1 MVMPQPGTH
10 FDEAEHPAADEKHP
24 VLAKL
29 KSLVGASSTQ
39 WGFDY
44 AWENYTAAQ
53 IVRLLNSNNAD
64 FVCRYIND
72 PGGKGIDAAEA
83 AALDA
88 ADIIIAPVYETT
100 GTDFTGGYSAGMRA
114 GATAAA
120 LLRARGAP
128 AGTYCWFAIDT
139 GTSDFGDTNN
149 YLRGAKAG
157 TAEFIAQL
165 YGSYSVVEAAYR
177 AGLGDKHWQTYAWS
191 AGKLSSHAA
200 MYQYQNGVLIGGV
213 SMDRD
218 RTLTHMNGPWAHFG
232 AAPTPPHPTPPAADW
247 TEQMIM
253 ALPTL
258 GPSDTDT
265 AGEIQYVHR
274 IQALVQVIGQVNN
287 LPAAAA
293 VTPDGIYGPQTIAG
307 VKAIQGFFGNSQ
319 DGITGRDT
327 WHALVAGS

>member
-1 MVMPQPGTH
+1 MAMPRPGID
-10 FDEAEHPAADEKHP
+10 FDEAEHPAVAEDHP
-24 VLAKL
+24 VLAKVRRL
-29 KSLVGASSTQ
+29 FGATPTQ

-44 AWENYTAAQ
+44 AWESATIA
-53 IVRLLNSNNAD
+53 RLIELLTSNQAD
-64 FVCRYIND
+64 FACRYIND

-88 ADIIIAPVYETT
+88 ANIIIAPVYETT

-128 AGTYCWFAIDT
+128 AGSYCWFAIDT
-139 GTSDFGDTNN
+139 GTFDFSNTNA

-165 YGSYSVVEAAYR
+165 YGSYYVVEAAHA
-177 AGLGDKHWQTYAWS
+177 AGMGDKHWQTYAWS
-191 AGKLSSHAA
+191 NGRLSDHAA
-200 MYQYQNGVLIGGV
+200 LYQYQNGVMIGGI

-218 RTLTHMNGPWAHFG
+218 RTLTAMQGPWAHFG
-232 AAPTPPHPTPPAADW
+232 AAPPPPPPPDW

-258 GPSDTDT
+258 GPSDTDNP
-265 AGEIQYVHR
+265 GEIQLVHR
-274 IQALVQVIGQVNN
+274 IQALVAVIGDINGIS
-287 LPAAAA
+287 AARN
-293 VTPDGIYGPQTIAG
+293 VGTDGIYGPQTVAG
-307 VKAIQGFFGNSQ
+307 VKAIQGFFGLSQ
-319 DGITGRDT
+319 DGITGQKT
-327 WHALVAGS
+327 WHALVTGS